1 MRDDASE
8 AQVIAAR
15 PGSSTWL
22 SANAGSGKTRVLTD
36 RVARLLLENVA
47 PENILCL
54 TYTKAAASEMQNRL
68 FKRLGAWAMLP
79 DADLRSELGTLG
91 VDGPFEPVFLQKAR
105 TLFARAI
112 ETPGG
117 LRIQTIHSFC
127 AALLRRFP
135 LEAQVSPDFREME
148 DRSAELLRAEILERM
163 SAGPEAA
170 RVSDLALHFTGQ
182 DDSLDGLL
190 KEVLSR
196 KSAFFGGITHGDL
209 KALYGVPPEY
219 DAQSLLAETFLGSE
233 AQLLAR
239 VRAAME
245 EYGGPTDQNNAAR
258 LAGITLDTVSDLAV
272 LEEVFLTGKAA
283 KLPFSAKA
291 GSVPTKACQKQAG
304 LADLMPDIDNL
315 AARIE
320 EARPKRTALAAT
332 ERDLALHRFA
342 EVFLPAY
349 EAEKQARGWLDFDDL
364 IEKAH
369 ELLSNSDVAE
379 WVLYRLDGGI
389 DHILVDEAQDTNPLQ
404 WRVIE
409 KLAREFTAG
418 QGARADLLRTI
429 FVVGDTKQSIYS
441 FQGADP
447 DEFERMRAAFDARL
461 NDAGTPLEIRSLA
474 YSFRSA
480 GPILQ
485 AVDATFD
492 DADGSGFAPGGRH
505 LPFHAEMPGQV
516 DLWPVVPKPEK
527 DEDDVWYEP
536 VDRPAPTD
544 ATVVLAKRIAR
555 FIREAIER
563 KQPLQL
569 GQSAPRAMH
578 AGDVLILVRR
588 RGTLF
593 AEIIRACKAE
603 GLPVAG
609 ADRLKVMAER
619 AVKDIGALLSFL
631 ATQEDNLSLAVALR
645 SPLFGLG
652 EQDLF
657 SLAHKRKGESLWEQ
671 LRKREPDYSQ
681 TLAILNDLRRQ
692 ADFLRPYDM
701 IERIL
706 TRHNGRAKL
715 IGRLGIEA
723 EDGIDAL
730 LAQALAYE
738 SGAVPSLTGFLGWM
752 QTDDLEI
759 KRSPEAA
766 GRAIRV
772 MTVHGAKGLEAP
784 VVILPDCAKA
794 KAEHKGALLD
804 LGPDS
809 VVWKAKSEEMP
820 EAQSEALEIAKAR
833 DKAERDRLLYV
844 AMTRAEAWLVVA
856 AASDIGKTPDESW
869 YGQMQRGL
877 ERAGALPFA
886 SRDGEGLR
894 LGALPDVPA
903 EEASVSEEQALSL
916 PDHFRRDAAVPL
928 VQRAL
933 LSPSYLGGAKA
944 LPGDGDETEIAKARG
959 TRIHALLEV
968 LPDLPETD
976 RPLAA
981 NRTLAGMRVP
991 ENDRAELAG
1000 EALSVLTAPELSDI
1014 FSYGAL
1020 AEVPLTADLPR
1031 LGPMHGIIDRLIIT
1045 PERVLAVDF
1054 KTNRQVPATADAV
1067 PEGLLRQMGAYR
1079 AMLSAIYPGRNVETA
1094 ILWTATAQIMS
1105 LPAALT
1111 DAALARAAP
1120 LDSAEAAP

>member
-190 KEVLSR
+190 KEVLGR
-196 KSAFFGGITHGDL
+196 KSAFSKKSSFDAIL
-209 KALYGVPPEY
+209 KLYGLPAGY
-219 DAQSLLAETFLGSE
+219 
-233 AQLLAR
+233 
-239 VRAAME
+239 E
-245 EYGGPTDQNNAAR
+245 ESV
-258 LAGITLDTVSDLAV
+258 L
-272 LEEVFLTGKAA
+272 LEEVFLGDELGLCQRLEPLLAAGGSKDQEAATALGGVSGKNRDS
-283 KLPFSAKA
+283 FSALSEAFLTKA
-291 GSVPTKACQKQAG
+291 GTVKKQVPRKAMKDDPALAQDIQALTDLCNRLEIAQDRQK
-304 LADLMPDIDNL
+304 
-315 AARIE
+315 
-320 EARPKRTALAAT
+320 ALAAA

-369 ELLSNSDVAE
+369 ELLSNSVVAD

-418 QGARADLLRTI
+418 HGARADLLRTI

-461 NDAGTPLEIRSLA
+461 NNAGTPLEIRSLA

-645 SPLFGLG
+645 SPLFGLS

-657 SLAHKRKGESLWEQ
+657 SLAHKRKGESLWEE
-671 LRKREPDYSQ
+671 LRKREPDYPQ

-820 EAQSEALEIAKAR
+820 AAQSEALEIAKAR

-869 YGQMQRGL
+869 YGQVQRGL
-877 ERAGALPFA
+877 EQAGALPFA

-916 PDHFRRDAAVPL
+916 PGYFRRDAAVPL

-933 LSPSYLGGAKA
+933 LSPSDLGGAKA

-981 NRTLAGMRVP
+981 NRTLVGMRVP
-991 ENDRAELAG
+991 ENERAELAG
-1000 EALSVLTAPELSDI
+1000 EALSVITAPALSDI
-1014 FSYGAL
+1014 FSHGAL
-1020 AEVPLTADLPR
+1020 AEVPLTADLQS

-1079 AMLSAIYPGRNVETA
+1079 AMLSAIYPERNVETA
-1094 ILWTATAQIMS
+1094 ILWTATAQIMN